1 MCIDKFYK
9 VRGNAVK
16 NYLYLALIFLI
27 CSYLSPKDRY
37 KKYFQFMLGIFMAV
51 LILRPLSD
59 GVEYDMKFDELVNR
73 IEGISYEFDGDEA
86 DLLKV
91 YETEEK

>member
-1 MCIDKFYK
+1 M
-9 VRGNAVK
+9 
-16 NYLYLALIFLI
+16 
-27 CSYLSPKDRY
+27 S
-37 KKYFQFMLGIFMAV
+37 V
-51 LILRPLSD
+51 LILRPVSD